1 MPGRDLDA
9 CMNARSR
16 ANGTRLFDWVRWPA
30 RLPRLLAP
38 RCRPLAWPPA
48 GAPVTPCPLPS
59 RRRPQYNRGRR
70 VAADIASGLAFLH
83 HCRVL
88 HLE

>member
-16 ANGTRLFDWVRWPA
+16 ANGTRLFDWVGCVGA
-30 RLPRLLAP
+30 RP
-38 RCRPLAWPPA
+38 PPA
-48 GAPVTPCPLPS
+48 CRLACRTGAHTAPCPLHP
-59 RRRPQYNRGRR
+59 RRLQYNRGRR
-70 VAADIASGLAFLH
+70 VAADVASGLAFLH
-83 HCRVL
+83 HVRVL